1 MKKLIIYH
9 YFPNTLNLYG
19 DRGNVTIL
27 EKQLEWRG
35 IEAEIHYVEQVKD
48 YPVSQADLI
57 FIGGGSDSEQQIV
70 QEQLLS
76 IRKELKAAIEDGL
89 AALCICGGYQLLG
102 DYYET
107 ANSDIIQGLGIL
119 PFYTSCKNTGSVGR
133 LVGNVRV
140 QSEKFGRI
148 VGFENHSGQTFHSFE
163 CLGQVLQGYGNN
175 TTEKKEGLLYKNL
188 IGTYLH
194 GPFLSSNVH
203 VSNWLI
209 LQALNRKYGLTK
221 LETLECT
228 LEKTASDVSWD
239 KR

>member
-27 EKQLEWRG
+27 QKQLEWRG
-35 IEAEIHYVEQVKD
+35 IEANIHYIDQVKD

-76 IRKELKAAIEDGL
+76 IRKELKAGIEDGL

-107 ANSDIIQGLGIL
+107 ANSDIIQGLGVL
-119 PFYTSCKNTGSVGR
+119 PFYTSCKNTGSMNR

-140 QSEKFGRI
+140 QSEKFGKI
-148 VGFENHSGQTFHSFE
+148 TGFENHSGETFHSFE

-175 TTEKKEGLLYKNL
+175 ATEKKEGLLYKNL

-194 GPFLSSNVH
+194 GPFLSSNIH
-203 VSNWLI
+203 VGNWLI

-221 LETLECT
+221 LETLECV
-228 LEKTASDVSWD
+228 LEKKASDILWD
-239 KR
+239 KK

>member
-27 EKQLEWRG
+27 QKQLEWRG
-35 IEAEIHYVEQVKD
+35 IGAEIHYVEQVKD

-57 FIGGGSDSEQQIV
+57 FIGGGSDNEQKIV

-76 IRKELKAAIEDGL
+76 IRKELKAAIEEGL

-107 ANSDIIQGLGIL
+107 ANSDIIQGLGVL
-119 PFYTSCKNTGSVGR
+119 PFYTTCKNTDSESR
-133 LVGNVRV
+133 LVGNVKV

-163 CLGQVLQGYGNN
+163 YLGKVLQGYGNN
-175 TTEKKEGLLYKNL
+175 ATEKKEGLLYKNL

-194 GPFLSSNVH
+194 GPFLSNNIH

-209 LQALNRKYGLTK
+209 LQALNRKYGLTE
-221 LETLECT
+221 LEPLECT
-228 LEKTASDVSWD
+228 FEKLASDASWD

>member
-27 EKQLEWRG
+27 QKQLEWRG
-35 IEAEIHYVEQVKD
+35 IEADIHYVDQVKD

-76 IRKELKAAIEDGL
+76 IRKELKAGIEDGL
-89 AALCICGGYQLLG
+89 VALCICGGYQLLG

-107 ANSDIIQGLGIL
+107 ANSDIIQGLGVL
-119 PFYTSCKNTGSVGR
+119 PFYTSCKNTGSMNR

-140 QSEKFGRI
+140 QSEKFGKI
-148 VGFENHSGQTFHSFE
+148 TGFENHSGQTFHSFE

-175 TTEKKEGLLYKNL
+175 VTEKKEGLLYKNL

-194 GPFLSSNVH
+194 GPFLSSNIH
-203 VSNWLI
+203 VANWLI
-209 LQALNRKYGLTK
+209 LQALNRKYGITN

-228 LEKTASDVSWD
+228 LEKTASEVSWN

>member
-27 EKQLEWRG
+27 QKQLEWRG
-35 IEAEIHYVEQVKD
+35 IEADIHYVEQVKD

-57 FIGGGSDSEQQIV
+57 FIGGGSDNEQKIV

-107 ANSDIIQGLGIL
+107 ANNDIIQGLGVL
-119 PFYTSCKNTGSVGR
+119 PFYTSCKNTSSMNR

-148 VGFENHSGQTFHSFE
+148 TGFENHSGQTFHSFE

-175 TTEKKEGLLYKNL
+175 VTEKKEGLLYKNL

-203 VSNWLI
+203 VANWLI
-209 LQALNRKYGLTK
+209 LQALNRKYGLTE
-221 LETLECT
+221 LEPLECT
-228 LEKTASDVSWD
+228 FEKIASDASWD